1 MCVPIHQAHHGGGSE
16 SILGWQ
22 RLKTDLPM
30 RAEEGSAGGAV
41 GPLYLE
47 GEADEVVEAGLDS
60 GEIETFDDPD
70 FSS

>member
-1 MCVPIHQAHHGGGSE
+1 
-16 SILGWQ
+16 
-22 RLKTDLPM
+22 M